1 MKCTIKNKK
10 IYLLSFV
17 IILSIFIFSCRKINI
32 LSPNIIPPPTD
43 FRIPNKL
50 KPIEISVEENK
61 YSDTLVFGGFR
72 KKFFFRGKWY
82 VLAEHSYKYDI
93 VNKKLKI
100 NSTTL
105 ILEITE
111 NAEIKIV
118 AQNLGHNAESAW
130 SYLNLANVINDNEI
144 IYEPYNYGY
153 YSLSKSSY
161 QYMDNYLNK
170 DVKIEYYDKVIYT
183 DLYYRSTD
191 MLTWAKHGR
200 YDNLYMYLPKP
211 TQLDNSKD
219 TSWQGRFGVSEAK
232 MALVDDYI
240 YVYGLEEMF
249 YEQNPDGIRY
259 FNQPDYYLSKNK
271 YYRIHRS
278 KDMSDAN
285 NWEDLGETP
294 WGYYSGLQLRT
305 NENGKIFIGN
315 GGQITLK
322 QENKTWVE
330 KYSPNTWVNENF
342 IDWYTLDKSEFEK
355 NEFTSTDFYGDFGL
369 VKKREK
375 TPTPPKWVKSDNNVY
390 YKTYNDYI
398 IDAGMVK
405 YYIPIPPVN
414 EIKEAFNRGEKT
426 FTIKPEHLKN
436 AGKNIFMVTDKDP
449 NTAKEEDW
457 TLLTPVNY
465 DENSMVWQF
474 GKDDMLFNANGKI
487 IQLVDYSNIIARTT
501 LQQSA
506 VNELMYQYRN
516 YYSMG
521 DYYNAMYCKAQ
532 ADMLNM
538 MMSNPDYLMPDDAIS
553 HYTIEFR
560 FY

>member
-43 FRIPNKL
+43 FRIPDKL

-200 YDNLYMYLPKP
+200 YDN
-211 TQLDNSKD
+211 
-219 TSWQGRFGVSEAK
+219 
-232 MALVDDYI
+232 I
-240 YVYGLEEMF
+240 YV
-249 YEQNPDGIRY
+249 
-259 FNQPDYYLSKNK
+259 
-271 YYRIHRS
+271 
-278 KDMSDAN
+278 
-285 NWEDLGETP
+285 
-294 WGYYSGLQLRT
+294 
-305 NENGKIFIGN
+305 
-315 GGQITLK
+315 
-322 QENKTWVE
+322 
-330 KYSPNTWVNENF
+330 
-342 IDWYTLDKSEFEK
+342 
-355 NEFTSTDFYGDFGL
+355 FT
-369 VKKREK
+369 
-375 TPTPPKWVKSDNNVY
+375 
-390 YKTYNDYI
+390 
-398 IDAGMVK
+398 
-405 YYIPIPPVN
+405 
-414 EIKEAFNRGEKT
+414 
-426 FTIKPEHLKN
+426 
-436 AGKNIFMVTDKDP
+436 
-449 NTAKEEDW
+449 
-457 TLLTPVNY
+457 
-465 DENSMVWQF
+465 
-474 GKDDMLFNANGKI
+474 
-487 IQLVDYSNIIARTT
+487 
-501 LQQSA
+501 
-506 VNELMYQYRN
+506 
-516 YYSMG
+516 
-521 DYYNAMYCKAQ
+521 KA
-532 ADMLNM
+532 
-538 MMSNPDYLMPDDAIS
+538 
-553 HYTIEFR
+553 YTIR
-560 FY
+560 QQ